1 MKSGKLLIVFFLA
14 MSFYA
19 TAQNRNSVWC
29 FGDSAGINF
38 SNINNPV
45 PFTSSVEGR
54 GSCVSIA
61 DNNGNLLFYSNT
73 WMYIART
80 IVWNALH
87 DTMTNSYPMGGGG
100 YIMSYR

>member
-29 FGDSAGINF
+29 FGDSAGIDF

-45 PFTSSVEGR
+45 PYYSAMRGR

-61 DNNGNLLFYSNT
+61 DDSGNLLFYGNT
-73 WMYIART
+73 YLYLT
-80 IVWNALH
+80 LVWNALN

-100 YIMSYR
+100 YIMNYR

>member
-19 TAQNRNSVWC
+19 TAQNRNSVWF
-29 FGDSAGINF
+29 FGDSAGIDF
-38 SNINNPV
+38 SNISNPV
-45 PFTSSVEGR
+45 PITTAMRGR
-54 GSCVSIA
+54 GSCASIA
-61 DNNGNLLFYSNT
+61 DGAGNLLFYSNT
-73 WMYIART
+73 YT
-80 IVWNALH
+80 YLTLVWNALN

>member
-1 MKSGKLLIVFFLA
+1 MKKYLLLA
-14 MSFYA
+14 LMVLSLNCFS
-19 TAQNRNSVWC
+19 QNRNSVWC
-29 FGDSAGINF
+29 FGDSAGIDF
-38 SNINNPV
+38 SNLSNPV

-73 WMYIART
+73 YMNMART
-80 IVWNALH
+80 MVWNALN

-100 YIMSYR
+100 HIMKYK

>member
-1 MKSGKLLIVFFLA
+1 MKKSVVLLLIITA
-14 MSFYA
+14 THSF
-19 TAQNRNSVWC
+19 AQNRNSIWC
-29 FGDSAGINF
+29 FGDSAGIDF

-73 WMYIART
+73 YT
-80 IVWNALH
+80 YLTLVWNALN
-87 DTMTNSYPMGGGG
+87 DTMTNSYLIGGGG
-100 YIMSYR
+100 GI

>member
-1 MKSGKLLIVFFLA
+1 MKYKFIFILSLVITGEIK
-14 MSFYA
+14 
-19 TAQNRNSVWC
+19 AQNRNSIWC

-45 PFTSSVEGR
+45 PITTAMRGR

-61 DNNGNLLFYSNT
+61 DDSGNLMFYSNT
-73 WMYIART
+73 YSYLT
-80 IVWNALH
+80 LVWNALN

-100 YIMSYR
+100 I

>member
-1 MKSGKLLIVFFLA
+1 MKKSVVLLLIITA
-14 MSFYA
+14 THSF
-19 TAQNRNSVWC
+19 AQNRNSIWC
-29 FGDSAGINF
+29 FGDSAGIDF

-73 WMYIART
+73 YT
-80 IVWNALH
+80 YLTLVWNALN

-100 YIMSYR
+100 GIMSYR

>member
-1 MKSGKLLIVFFLA
+1 MKYKFIFILSLVITGEIK
-14 MSFYA
+14 
-19 TAQNRNSVWC
+19 AQNRNSIWC

-45 PFTSSVEGR
+45 PITTAMRGR

-61 DNNGNLLFYSNT
+61 DDSGNLMFYSNT
-73 WMYIART
+73 YSYLT
-80 IVWNALH
+80 LVWNALN

-100 YIMSYR
+100 MV

>member
-1 MKSGKLLIVFFLA
+1 MKYKLIFILSLVLTGEL
-14 MSFYA
+14 
-19 TAQNRNSVWC
+19 TAQNRNSIWC

-73 WMYIART
+73 WMYTART

>member
-1 MKSGKLLIVFFLA
+1 MKKSVVLLLIITA
-14 MSFYA
+14 THSF
-19 TAQNRNSVWC
+19 AQNRNSIWC
-29 FGDSAGINF
+29 FGDSAGIDF

-73 WMYIART
+73 YT
-80 IVWNALH
+80 YLTLVWNVLN

-100 YIMSYR
+100 HIMSCR